1 MPRAKQAEF
10 QVGYVWMALAVA
22 IFGGFALAG
31 HLAFLIGFNRPLG
44 DGFATYI
51 QIHGHLQL
59 VGWAGLFIIG
69 ISLHFIPRLS
79 SVPISQPQWIPRLLW
94 LIGIG
99 LLLRFISHSILPYL
113 DNGFFFTL
121 LSWITAT
128 SGLLEW
134 YGMLIY
140 LALLVGTIFSISK
153 ADRKP
158 PLMAVRPYFGMMM
171 MGFLLYATIHAVLLL
186 QMAWRGNVVVSQTW
200 NEVSIQI
207 FIGLVLLPVAF
218 GFSIRMLPLYLRLP
232 VPDWPVRRV
241 AYVYLIGFLCQIQ
254 EILPINFLSDI
265 GGYISSVGM
274 LVKTSVILY
283 VVWKLDV
290 LTRRQE
296 PSIAHRDLQSSPDR
310 RTMRRTIP
318 DRGEYGRFEWHIY
331 AAYGWLVFGALAE
344 MLIGAFGVFQLPLAI
359 SSDVIRHIYLLGFVT
374 NLIMGMAVRMV
385 PGFLKKRRVASAK
398 LIDGSFWLI
407 NFAVV
412 GRVLPLLL
420 PSLMLSDVPEIID
433 TIVQAAFGL
442 SGILGLLATICLA
455 INLWR
460 TTHSIPV

>member
-1 MPRAKQAEF
+1 MPKAKQAEF
-10 QVGYVWMALAVA
+10 QVNYIWMALVVA
-22 IFGGFALAG
+22 IFGGFALAA
-31 HLAFLIGFNRPLG
+31 HLCFVMGFDRSLG
-44 DGFATYI
+44 DGFASFI

-59 VGWAGLFIIG
+59 IGWAGLFIIG
-69 ISLHFIPRLS
+69 ISLHVIPRLS

-99 LLLRFISHSILPYL
+99 LLLRFISHSIFPYL
-113 DNGFFFTL
+113 DHDFFFIL
-121 LSWITAT
+121 LSWITAA

-134 YGMLIY
+134 YGLLIY
-140 LALLVGTIFSISK
+140 LALLVGTIVSIPK

-171 MGFLLYATIHAVLLL
+171 IGFLLYATIHAVLLL
-186 QMAWRGNVVVSQTW
+186 QMAWQGNVVVGQTW
-200 NEVSIQI
+200 NEVSIHI

-232 VPDWPVRRV
+232 VPDWHVRRV

-254 EILPINFLSDI
+254 EMLPINFLSNL
-265 GGYISSVGM
+265 GGYISSVGV
-274 LVKTSVILY
+274 LVKAGTILY

-296 PSIAHRDLQSSPDR
+296 PSIPHRDLQSSSGQQPKR
-310 RTMRRTIP
+310 KAIQEH
-318 DRGEYGRFEWHIY
+318 GEYGRFGWHIY

-344 MLIGAFGVFQLPLAI
+344 MLIGGFGILRLPLAI
-359 SSDVIRHIYLLGFVT
+359 SSDVVRHIYLLGFIT

-385 PGFLKKRRVASAK
+385 PGFLKKRRIASVK
-398 LIDGSFWLI
+398 LIDGTFWLT
-407 NFAVV
+407 NLAVV
-412 GRVLPLLL
+412 GRVVPLLVPL
-420 PSLMLSDVPEIID
+420 VLYDVSETMD
-433 TIVQAAFGL
+433 TIAQAAFGL

-455 INLWR
+455 INLWK
-460 TTHSIPV
+460 TAYDAPA

>member
-1 MPRAKQAEF
+1 MKIWKHSP
-10 QVGYVWMALAVA
+10 V
-22 IFGGFALAG
+22 
-31 HLAFLIGFNRPLG
+31 NRGSSRKNRSPVRG
-44 DGFATYI
+44 STVEI
-51 QIHGHLQL
+51 KPI
-59 VGWAGLFIIG
+59 
-69 ISLHFIPRLS
+69 S

-241 AYVYLIGFLCQIQ
+241 AY
-254 EILPINFLSDI
+254 E
-265 GGYISSVGM
+265 
-274 LVKTSVILY
+274 
-283 VVWKLDV
+283 VV
-290 LTRRQE
+290 
-296 PSIAHRDLQSSPDR
+296 
-310 RTMRRTIP
+310 
-318 DRGEYGRFEWHIY
+318 
-331 AAYGWLVFGALAE
+331 
-344 MLIGAFGVFQLPLAI
+344 
-359 SSDVIRHIYLLGFVT
+359 
-374 NLIMGMAVRMV
+374 
-385 PGFLKKRRVASAK
+385 
-398 LIDGSFWLI
+398 
-407 NFAVV
+407 
-412 GRVLPLLL
+412 
-420 PSLMLSDVPEIID
+420 
-433 TIVQAAFGL
+433 
-442 SGILGLLATICLA
+442 
-455 INLWR
+455 
-460 TTHSIPV
+460 

>member
-59 VGWAGLFIIG
+59 VGWVGLFIIG

-99 LLLRFISHSILPYL
+99 LFLQFISHSILPYL
-113 DNGFFFTL
+113 DNGLLFIL
-121 LSWITAT
+121 LSWITTA
-128 SGLLEW
+128 SGFLEW
-134 YGMLIY
+134 YGVLIY
-140 LALLVGTIFSISK
+140 LSLLASTIFGIPK
-153 ADRKP
+153 ADQKP

-171 MGFLLYATIHAVLLL
+171 IGFLLYATIHTVLLL
-186 QMAWRGNVVVSQTW
+186 QMAWRGNVVVDQVW
-200 NEVSIQI
+200 NDVSIQL
-207 FIGLVLLPVAF
+207 FINLVLLPVAF
-218 GFSIRMLPLYLRLP
+218 GFSIRMFPLYLRLP
-232 VPDWPVRRV
+232 PADWSVQRV
-241 AYVYLIGFLCQIQ
+241 GYAYLIGVLCQIQ
-254 EILPINFLSDI
+254 EILPINFLSHI
-265 GGYISSVGM
+265 GEYISSVGM
-274 LVKTSVILY
+274 LMKAAIILY
-283 VVWKLDV
+283 IVWKLDI
-290 LTRRQE
+290 LTRIQE
-296 PSIAHRDLQSSPDR
+296 PSIVRRDSQSSPER
-310 RTMRRTIP
+310 QPMRRTIP
-318 DRGEYGRFEWHIY
+318 DHREFGRFEWHIY

-344 MLIGAFGVFQLPLAI
+344 MLIGSFGIFRIPFAI
-359 SSDVIRHIYLLGFVT
+359 SSDVIWHIYLLGFIT

-398 LIDGSFWLI
+398 LIDGTFWLI

-420 PSLMLSDVPEIID
+420 PLMLSDVPEIIS
-433 TIVQAAFGL
+433 TIAQAAFGL
-442 SGILGLLATICLA
+442 SGSLGLLATICLA

-460 TTHSIPV
+460 TTHSMPV

>member
-10 QVGYVWMALAVA
+10 HVSYIWMALTVA

-31 HLAFLIGFNRPLG
+31 HLCFVMGFDRPLG
-44 DGFATYI
+44 DGFASFI

-69 ISLHFIPRLS
+69 ISLHIIPRLS

-113 DNGFFFTL
+113 HDGFFFLL
-121 LSWITAT
+121 LSWITAA

-140 LALLVGTIFSISK
+140 LALLLSTILSISK

-171 MGFLLYATIHAVLLL
+171 IGFLLYVTIHAILLL
-186 QMAWRGNVVVSQTW
+186 QMARRGNIVVSQTW
-200 NEVSIQI
+200 NEISIHI

-218 GFSIRMLPLYLRLP
+218 AFSIRMLPLYLWLP
-232 VPDWPVRRV
+232 AADWPAQRV
-241 AYVYLIGFLCQIQ
+241 AFIYLIGFLCQIS
-254 EILPINFLSDI
+254 EILPIHFLSHI
-265 GGYISSVGM
+265 EGYISSVGR
-274 LVKTSVILY
+274 LVKAGAILY
-283 VVWKLDV
+283 VVWKLEI
-290 LTRRQE
+290 LRRRQE
-296 PSIAHRDLQSSPDR
+296 RSIPHHDLQSLSDQQPKR
-310 RTMRRTIP
+310 RTVP
-318 DRGEYGRFEWHIY
+318 GYGEFGRFGWHIY

-344 MLIGAFGVFQLPLAI
+344 MLIGGFGIVRFPLAI
-359 SSDVIRHIYLLGFVT
+359 SSDVIRHIYLLGFIS

-385 PGFLKKRRVASAK
+385 PGLLKKRRVASAK
-398 LIDGSFWLI
+398 LVDGTFWLI
-407 NFAVV
+407 NIAVV
-412 GRVLPLLL
+412 GRVVPLLL
-420 PSLMLSDVPEIID
+420 PLALFNVPETID
-433 TIVQAAFGL
+433 ITAQAAFGL

-455 INLWR
+455 INLWK
-460 TTHSIPV
+460 TAHDTPV

>member
-140 LALLVGTIFSISK
+140 LSLLASTIFGISK
-153 ADRKP
+153 ADQKP
-158 PLMAVRPYFGMMM
+158 PLIAVRPYFGMMM

-186 QMAWRGNVVVSQTW
+186 QMAWRGDVVVSQTW

-232 VPDWPVRRV
+232 VRRL
-241 AYVYLIGFLCQIQ
+241 ARSACRHTFISLDFCARFR

-274 LVKTSVILY
+274 LVKASYYLI
-283 VVWKLDV
+283 
-290 LTRRQE
+290 RRLE
-296 PSIAHRDLQSSPDR
+296 
-310 RTMRRTIP
+310 T
-318 DRGEYGRFEWHIY
+318 
-331 AAYGWLVFGALAE
+331 
-344 MLIGAFGVFQLPLAI
+344 
-359 SSDVIRHIYLLGFVT
+359 
-374 NLIMGMAVRMV
+374 
-385 PGFLKKRRVASAK
+385 
-398 LIDGSFWLI
+398 
-407 NFAVV
+407 
-412 GRVLPLLL
+412 
-420 PSLMLSDVPEIID
+420 
-433 TIVQAAFGL
+433 
-442 SGILGLLATICLA
+442 
-455 INLWR
+455 
-460 TTHSIPV
+460 

>member
-1 MPRAKQAEF
+1 MPKAKQAEF
-10 QVGYVWMALAVA
+10 QVGYIWMALAVA

-31 HLAFLIGFNRPLG
+31 HLAFVMGFDRPLG
-44 DGFATYI
+44 DGFASLI
-51 QIHGHLQL
+51 QIHGHLQF

-69 ISLHFIPRLS
+69 VSLHFIPRLS

-113 DNGFFFTL
+113 DNGFLFIL
-121 LSWITAT
+121 LSWITAA

-134 YGMLIY
+134 YGVLIY
-140 LALLVGTIFSISK
+140 LALLAGTIFGMSQ

-158 PLMAVRPYFGMMM
+158 PLMAVRPYFGMMII
-171 MGFLLYATIHAVLLL
+171 GFLLYATIHAVLLL
-186 QMAWRGNVVVSQTW
+186 QMAWRGNIVVGQVW
-200 NEVSIQI
+200 NEVSIHI

-232 VPDWPVRRV
+232 VADWHVRRV
-241 AYVYLIGFLCQIQ
+241 AYVYLIGFLCQLR
-254 EILPINFLSDI
+254 EIFPIDFLSHI

-274 LVKTSVILY
+274 LVKASVVLY

-296 PSIAHRDLQSSPDR
+296 PSIAHRDLQPSPGRRATRGTSPDH
-310 RTMRRTIP
+310 
-318 DRGEYGRFEWHIY
+318 GAYGRFKWHIY
-331 AAYGWLVFGALAE
+331 AAYGWLAFGALAE
-344 MLIGAFGVFQLPLAI
+344 MLIGSFGIFQLPIAI
-359 SSDVIRHIYLLGFVT
+359 SSDVIRHIYLLGFIT

-385 PGFLKKRRVASAK
+385 PGFLKKRHVASTK
-398 LIDGSFWLI
+398 LIDGTFWLTNI
-407 NFAVV
+407 AVV
-412 GRVLPLLL
+412 GRVLPLLVPL
-420 PSLMLSDVPEIID
+420 VVFDVPEIID
-433 TIVQAAFGL
+433 TIAQAAFGL

-455 INLWR
+455 INLWKTAR
-460 TTHSIPV
+460 GTPA